1 MYAFRRVEIVDAGIM
16 GHGHGT
22 CRIGG
27 IQRVHAY
34 HAQRHS

>member
-27 IQRVHAY
+27 IQCVHAH